1 MAVIICG
8 QIYAGDAER
17 SAKEAACAEAKGV
30 LTKGATGPATKD
42 PDGADHRDQRS
53 DKKDQAGREEFLVEA
68 AARCAAYAVM
78 PDRRRVALSTF
89 LAAVGPFVG
98 MMAFILAG
106 LRYDAGMR
114 GTFGGGSTSLEIEPA
129 GGARGRR
136 WVVRNVG
143 LGPETIIGV
152 RISRWPIGGS
162 RALSGTGFEMFAD
175 VRRLE
180 VGEDHPFES
189 TASGDDLLVAVLSRG
204 MDARQ
209 VATWARFR
217 VIDAGGAYEK
227 REDGRVLHV

>member
-1 MAVIICG
+1 MGCANRKHGSHESETGGTSRISCDLLAVRSMKPSARSSTLPQDSYDTVRRMGDRNRSIMARLGAILLVALAVIVCG
-8 QIYAGDAER
+8 QLYAGDAER

-78 PDRRRVALSTF
+78 PDRRRIALSTF

-136 WVVRNVG
+136 WVV
-143 LGPETIIGV
+143 
-152 RISRWPIGGS
+152 
-162 RALSGTGFEMFAD
+162 
-175 VRRLE
+175 
-180 VGEDHPFES
+180 
-189 TASGDDLLVAVLSRG
+189 
-204 MDARQ
+204 
-209 VATWARFR
+209 
-217 VIDAGGAYEK
+217 
-227 REDGRVLHV
+227 